1 MSKGSPR
8 IIFRLPAEVVE
19 WIEECVKKSE
29 EYTVHESYTVSSW
42 VRAAI
47 MERFDKYR
55 RAKEAAARKRAAKQ
69 TAQARVKLAEVDPP
83 TSPATAPADL
93 DQFADELLGR
103 APV

>member
-19 WIEECVKKSE
+19 WIEECVRKSE

-47 MERFDKYR
+47 MERFAKYQ
-55 RAKEAAARKRAAKQ
+55 RAREAADRKRAAKRA
-69 TAQARVKLAEVDPP
+69 AQVNVKLAEVEPP
-83 TSPATAPADL
+83 TPTPTPPADL
-93 DQFADELLGR
+93 DEFASELLGR
-103 APV
+103 DSV